1 MTQYLK
7 ATRKFAMSA
16 VAVMMIGIFSLQGL
30 SATPRERT
38 AVDLLMQ
45 TIYYLRQEVPT
56 LTDRREYQT
65 GTLNQGYY
73 QDHKDYF
80 NAGVEYA
87 ILAVGC
93 EHAQDID
100 MGVFDAKGTVLAR
113 DTNSSSVAIIKF
125 VPRYTGYYTVRV
137 TMYRTISTADAEYA
151 YQVFYRN

>member
-1 MTQYLK
+1 MTQYFK

-45 TIYYLRQEVPT
+45 TIRYLRQQYPN
-56 LTDRREYQT
+56 LADRREYQT
-65 GTLNQGYY
+65 GILNQGYY
-73 QDHKDYF
+73 RDHEDYF

-100 MGVFDAKGTVLAR
+100 MGIFDAKGTMLAR
-113 DTNSSSVAIIKF
+113 DTDSSPVAMIKF

-137 TMYRTISTADAEYA
+137 LMYRTASTADADYA